1 METEWKAIEGHENY
15 EISVEGIRSYKNG
28 KYKLR
33 ETPKM
38 IKGFIL
44 NGYLYITLQ
53 GKNYLF
59 HRLLAIA
66 FIPNPENKP
75 LIDHINRN
83 RLDNR
88 LENLR
93 WATYQENNQNRPVHR
108 DNKLGIKH
116 ISKSGDGFRFEI
128 TRNGVRHLNWFET
141 IEEVIAYKDEY
152 FKQNQIIE

>member
-93 WATYQENNQNRPVHR
+93 WATREENMSNQSVHR
-108 DNKLGIKH
+108 DNKLGIQY
-116 ISKSGDGFRFEI
+116 ISKHHSGFRFEI
-128 TRNGVRHLNWFET
+128 TRNGILHSKRFNTFE
-141 IEEVIAYKDEY
+141 EAIAYKNEY
-152 FKQNQIIE
+152 LNGLY